1 MSPKSRPLVL
11 GGFAT
16 HAPRLSPPP
25 SGGWGDERGAE
36 GDEKGGAV
44 TQQAGGE
51 GGFRLQPAATPIGR
65 HGTHAAVRASALRII
80 ASVSASP

>member
-16 HAPRLSPPP
+16 HAPRLRA
-25 SGGWGDERGAE
+25 GGWGDERGAE